1 MSRRSTNEPKRYGK
15 QAPARTPEEQENL
28 MIGLS
33 MQQAEQML
41 REGRAP
47 TGVVMHFLRLA
58 TAKENAQVRKLNAEA
73 DMAAARSD
81 YVKMQQ
87 QHEQDYNAVVEA
99 FHCYGGNSGVLNA
112 SDRNED
118 YDLDYDGGYQ

>member
-1 MSRRSTNEPKRYGK
+1 
-15 QAPARTPEEQENL
+15 

-58 TAKENAQVRKLNAEA
+58 TQREQAAVKKLNADAEMSVA
-73 DMAAARSD
+73 KAD
-81 YVKMQQ
+81 YVRMQQ

-99 FHCYGGNSGVLNA
+99 FRSYGGNTGVLNSLDN
-112 SDRNED
+112 SDDLMND
-118 YDLDYDGGYQ
+118 YDYNGGYQ